1 MTAPEAPKHRID
13 ESRLHPLAYQR
24 LRELA
29 HRALAGERGAQTL
42 NTTALV
48 HEAWLSFA
56 ERGAG
61 FESQTHFHGYAAI
74 AMRHILVDHAR
85 RKGAIKRGGPHV
97 VLDWEAEAVPVEDL
111 AGEVLALDAALGQLA
126 EVDARLVRVVELRFF
141 AGLSVEETGEVL
153 GITSRSVVRDW
164 QKARLFLHAAIGN
177 AA

>member
-85 RKGAIKRGGPHV
+85 RRKAQKRGQGETPID
-97 VLDWEAEAVPVEDL
+97 LDSATLSIDSA
-111 AGEVLALDAALGQLA
+111 AGELLQLNDALDRLDAIEPRLA
-126 EVDARLVRVVELRFF
+126 RVVELRFF
-141 AGLSVEETGEVL
+141 AGLSVEETAQSL
-153 GITSRSVVRDW
+153 GIVPRSVVRDW
-164 QKARLFLHAAIGN
+164 ARARVFLQQAIG
-177 AA
+177 

>member
-1 MTAPEAPKHRID
+1 MTASEAPKLRID

-85 RKGAIKRGGPHV
+85 RRKAQKRGQGETPID
-97 VLDWEAEAVPVEDL
+97 LDSATLSIDSA
-111 AGEVLALDAALGQLA
+111 AGELLQLNDALDRLDAIEPRLA
-126 EVDARLVRVVELRFF
+126 RVVELRFF
-141 AGLSVEETGEVL
+141 VGLSVEETAQSL
-153 GITSRSVVRDW
+153 GIVPRSVVRDW
-164 QKARLFLHAAIGN
+164 ARARVFLQQAIG
-177 AA
+177 

>member
-1 MTAPEAPKHRID
+1 MTASEAPKLRID

-85 RKGAIKRGGPHV
+85 RRKAQKRGQGETPID
-97 VLDWEAEAVPVEDL
+97 LDSATLSIDSA
-111 AGEVLALDAALGQLA
+111 AGELLQLNDALDRLDAIEPRLA
-126 EVDARLVRVVELRFF
+126 RVVELRFF
-141 AGLSVEETGEVL
+141 AGLSVEETAQSL
-153 GITSRSVVRDW
+153 GIVPRSVVRDW
-164 QKARLFLHAAIGN
+164 ARARVFLQQAIG
-177 AA
+177 